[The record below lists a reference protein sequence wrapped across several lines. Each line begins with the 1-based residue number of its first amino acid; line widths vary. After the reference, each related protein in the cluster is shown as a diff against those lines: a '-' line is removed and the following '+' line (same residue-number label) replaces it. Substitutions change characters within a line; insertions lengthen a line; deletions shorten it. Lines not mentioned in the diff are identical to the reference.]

1 MFLEKEKK
9 GLDEQAVYNMQMVKA
24 LGAEQLEEA
33 MAIIKAA
40 GIQKDDIDE
49 LMMD

>member
-1 MFLEKEKK
+1 
-9 GLDEQAVYNMQMVKA
+9 MQMIKA
-24 LGAEQLEEA
+24 LGAETMEEA

-40 GIQKDDIDE
+40 GIEKEDIDE